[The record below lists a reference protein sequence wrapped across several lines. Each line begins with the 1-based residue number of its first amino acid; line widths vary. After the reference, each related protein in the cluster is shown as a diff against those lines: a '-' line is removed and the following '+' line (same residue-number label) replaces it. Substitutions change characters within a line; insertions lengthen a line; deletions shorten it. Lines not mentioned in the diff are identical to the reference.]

1 MKKQTFLLAIFSLFI
16 IGLVSC
22 EKDGIK
28 HPTEKDDINN
38 PTFQLK
44 FNTVTSETNL
54 KSTSANSIA
63 FTSGYFILENIEFQI
78 ESDTDSIEMGF
89 EIDAYIT
96 IDFATGDMTPDLSS
110 IEILPG
116 IYTELELEF
125 ELWDQTDQP
134 SIYLEGTWTD
144 ANDMLHPVRL
154 IMPVGQTF
162 SLEIEGEFTIEESS
176 AMIANVTID
185 PNAWFLGA
193 AGKLLP
199 SATAN
204 EDGIIVIS
212 PDMNSNIYDIIKD
225 AIDYFSEVEIE
236 ME

>member
-1 MKKQTFLLAIFSLFI
+1 MKKQLFILAIFSLFI
-16 IGLVSC
+16 LGLVSC
-22 EKDGIK
+22 EKD
-28 HPTEKDDINN
+28 DIND

-44 FNTVTSETNL
+44 FDTVTSEATL
-54 KSTSANSIA
+54 KSTSANSIQ
-63 FTSGYFILENIEFQI
+63 FTSGYIILENIEFQA
-78 ESDTDSIEMGF
+78 ESDTDSIEVDF
-89 EIDAYIT
+89 EIDGYIT
-96 IDFATGDMTPDLSS
+96 IDFATGNVTPDLST
-110 IEILPG
+110 IEIVPG
-116 IYTELELEF
+116 YYTEIELEF
-125 ELWDQTDQP
+125 ELWDQTEQP

-176 AMIANVTID
+176 AMIAEITID
-185 PNAWFLGA
+185 PSAWFLGE
-193 AGKLLP
+193 AGDLLP

-204 EDGIIVIS
+204 EDDIIVIS
-212 PDMNSNIYDIIKD
+212 PDENSDIYDIIKD